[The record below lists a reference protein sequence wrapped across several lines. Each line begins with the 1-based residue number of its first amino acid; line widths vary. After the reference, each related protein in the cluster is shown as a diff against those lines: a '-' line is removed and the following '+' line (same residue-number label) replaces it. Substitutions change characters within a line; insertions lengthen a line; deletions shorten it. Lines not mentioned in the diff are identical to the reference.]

1 MRTNALFHDMQA
13 LYTTSR
19 KSDLVDA
26 VPSFPFRKMY
36 QGQFDVF
43 NEIGSDFHEIA
54 ITSHTGSGKTA
65 LYLSLVPKGVATIV
79 ISPRK
84 FLQKQVAEYKHSFVL
99 FGRSEYPCLIDP
111 SKRASNAPCN
121 TKTTCDAQP
130 AVECSKRS
138 QDCNN
143 GHCKVF
149 QHGNKKF
156 PFPCTGCA
164 YLKAQQEAK
173 RILKSGGLAVCNF
186 GNFWQL
192 LKHAKMVVIDEA
204 DLFFREISKPTLLHY
219 STAKKNSGESID
231 SLLQRETMEL
241 QKAIATSPP
250 EKVYGVKNMLY
261 NAQFLK
267 DNSGLC
273 FQYQR
278 KGRGGDKIYIE
289 VNPANVKILKDKI
302 FRGKQLIIV
311 SATLGNFDIPRYS
324 YSVFQR
330 RGIFYAPVGKLTSRE
345 LKTKPFIL
353 NRASEAIETISS
365 IAEGMFDTSKFPV
378 HCGNI
383 GTHATILNDLL
394 GADRKHLY
402 CRICNEK
409 IEDISP
415 EEQVVQCPQCKRKW
429 KVLEERCTMHI
440 RGNLMKTID
449 DFKDNDM
456 RYLLV
461 AGADYGGDMTFAKVQ
476 FVLKYPYPSLDDRMR
491 TLEKLLGKDAFNAYY
506 STDARSRFV
515 QSCGRTC
522 RGAGDFGVTIVLDSK
537 FMDEWHSNA
546 TMFPDWFRESF
557 NGKVY

>member
-1 MRTNALFHDMQA
+1 MRTKALFNDMQA
-13 LYTTSR
+13 LYITH
-19 KSDLVDA
+19 KEPDLIDA
-26 VPSFPFRKMY
+26 VPSFPFKQMY
-36 QGQFDVF
+36 RGQYEVY
-43 NEIGSDFHEIA
+43 NEIGSAFQEIA

-65 LYLSLVPKGVATIV
+65 LYLSLIPKGVATIV

-84 FLQKQVAEYKHSFVL
+84 FLQKQVAAYKNSFTL
-99 FGRSEYPCLIDP
+99 FGRSEYPCIIDP
-111 SKRASNAPCN
+111 SKKASNAPCN
-121 TKTTCDAQP
+121 AKVVCEAQSN
-130 AVECSKRS
+130 VECTKRS
-138 QDCNN
+138 QDCNT

-149 QHGNKKF
+149 QHGSKKF
-156 PFPCTGCA
+156 PFPCPKCS

-173 RILKSGGLAVCNF
+173 QILKAGGIVVCNF

-192 LKHAKMVVIDEA
+192 LKHSKLVVIDEA

-219 STAKKNSGESID
+219 SSVKKNSGESID
-231 SLLQRETMEL
+231 SLLQREATEL
-241 QKAIATSPP
+241 QKAVETSPP
-250 EKVYGVKNMLY
+250 EKVYSVKNMLY

-267 DNSGLC
+267 DNASLC

-278 KGRGGDKIYIE
+278 KGRGGDKIYVE

-302 FRGKQLIIV
+302 FKGKQLIIV

-365 IAEGMFDTSKFPV
+365 IAEGMFDTDKFPV

-394 GADRKHLY
+394 GADRHHLY
-402 CRICNEK
+402 CRICGEK
-409 IEDISP
+409 IEDISA
-415 EEQVVQCPQCKRKW
+415 EEQEVQCPKCKRKW
-429 KVLEERCTMHI
+429 KVGDERCTMHI

-449 DFKDNDM
+449 DFKDNRM

-461 AGADYGGDMTFAKVQ
+461 AGADYGGDMTFAKLQ

-491 TLEKLLGKDAFNAYY
+491 TLEKLLGKADFNAYY

-522 RGAGDFGVTIVLDSK
+522 RGAGDFGVTVVLDSK
-537 FMDEWHSNA
+537 FIEEWHSNA
-546 TMFPDWFRESF
+546 DKFPDWFRDSF